1 MPVRYRNYHLLLAS
15 YIFYFSYNPWFLL
28 LLFGTSAFDFW
39 CAKKIQDSTNHS
51 VKKSIVT
58 LSVLSNIGVLFAFK
72 YFVPIANTFISDPA
86 NLFHAIII
94 PAGLS
99 FYTFQSLS
107 YTIDVYRGKYK
118 AADTLYEFLLYV
130 SFFPHMVA
138 GPIVRYADLMPQ
150 FKVVHYFKSIQWGA
164 FAKLSIWGYFKK
176 MVIADN
182 LSQLVTPVFNDVA
195 SFNSAELLLAG
206 FLFVVQV
213 YCDFSGYSDIATGI
227 SKLFGID
234 LSLNWR
240 RPLLSKSLQEF
251 WTRNHI
257 SITTWFRDYLYIS
270 LGGNRVSYLRWLLN
284 IFLVFVI
291 SGAWHGANLTFV
303 VWGVMHGTLYIIE
316 LIINKKFSHYK
327 APALL
332 GWLYLMSFHTISLIA
347 FRALSVDDLSV
358 IYKKI
363 FIEMNF
369 SDGISQIVALNDRL
383 FFYICIGLI
392 ALMFAKE
399 VLEEYSFSSVFE
411 KQKSKWRPVF
421 YFVLLLAIFMLGDF
435 NANEFIYFQF

>member
-1 MPVRYRNYHLLLAS
+1 M
-15 YIFYFSYNPWFLL
+15 
-28 LLFGTSAFDFW
+28 
-39 CAKKIQDSTNHS
+39 
-51 VKKSIVT
+51 
-58 LSVLSNIGVLFAFK
+58 
-72 YFVPIANTFISDPA
+72 
-86 NLFHAIII
+86 
-94 PAGLS
+94 
-99 FYTFQSLS
+99 
-107 YTIDVYRGKYK
+107 
-118 AADTLYEFLLYV
+118 
-130 SFFPHMVA
+130 
-138 GPIVRYADLMPQ
+138 
-150 FKVVHYFKSIQWGA
+150 
-164 FAKLSIWGYFKK
+164 
-176 MVIADN
+176 
-182 LSQLVTPVFNDVA
+182 
-195 SFNSAELLLAG
+195 
-206 FLFVVQV
+206 
-213 YCDFSGYSDIATGI
+213 
-227 SKLFGID
+227 
-234 LSLNWR
+234 
-240 RPLLSKSLQEF
+240 
-251 WTRNHI
+251 
-257 SITTWFRDYLYIS
+257 
-270 LGGNRVSYLRWLLN
+270 
-284 IFLVFVI
+284 FVI

-435 NANEFIYFQF
+435 NANEFIYFQFW